1 MNKKYFFI
9 IIVIII
15 VLIGCVYF
23 FFANKNKN
31 SNNQNNTENTSIN
44 NTNTNTN
51 FNNFNN
57 TLNNT
62 NTEENTVEPYTSQKI
77 SATKTKENN
86 ESKEKNDEQQLA
98 TFSTKIYTKD
108 SARQNNLTITC
119 STLNDTIV
127 KSRRNFFFLQ
137 HNR

>member
-1 MNKKYFFI
+1 MNKKYFLI

-15 VLIGCVYF
+15 VLIGVAYF
-23 FFANKNKN
+23 FFANKNNN

-44 NTNTNTN
+44 STNTNAN
-51 FNNFNN
+51 SNNSNS
-57 TLNNT
+57 TSDNT
-62 NTEENTVEPYTSQKI
+62 NTEQNTVEPYTSQKI

-86 ESKEKNDEQQLA
+86 ESKGKNDEQQLA

-127 KSRRNFFFLQ
+127 KARRNFFFL
-137 HNR
+137 